1 MLSSIITQQS
11 AQSLAQALGSN
22 KELAGVMSQ
31 QAFMGLMK
39 HLLILAAENSAV
51 AFDKSQSDEQR
62 LRAIDRVEMLDE
74 ILEFIKNYKETDDDR
89 K

>member
-1 MLSSIITQQS
+1 M
-11 AQSLAQALGSN
+11 G
-22 KELAGVMSQ
+22 Q

-39 HLLILAAENSAV
+39 HLLILSAENSAV

-62 LRAIDRVEMLDE
+62 LRAIDRVQMLDE

>member
-1 MLSSIITQQS
+1 
-11 AQSLAQALGSN
+11 
-22 KELAGVMSQ
+22 
-31 QAFMGLMK
+31 MGLMK